1 MIQPENEDI
10 VRASLYIQENG
21 INTIRKIC
29 NLESIIYNR
38 AVPSGLEDLEK
49 YFSKKEDDLL
59 NILDMNLGHVLRAF
73 SKMIAENHEL
83 EEQVH
88 LSFNIKSSLEYKRG
102 WNAAYNQIRN
112 VLFDTRMPTPKPFDD
127 EPKLMEDDEVK

>member
-29 NLESIIYNR
+29 NLESIVYNR

-73 SKMIAENHEL
+73 SKTIAENNEL
-83 EEQVH
+83 EEQ
-88 LSFNIKSSLEYKRG
+88 SFNIKSSLEYKRG

-127 EPKLMEDDEVK
+127 EKLMEDDNE

>member
-1 MIQPENEDI
+1 MITPKDENI
-10 VRASLYIQENG
+10 VRASLYIKDNG

-29 NLESIIYNR
+29 NLESIVYNR

-49 YFSKKEDDLL
+49 YFSKKENDLL

-73 SKMIAENHEL
+73 SKTIAENQELHEK
-83 EEQVH
+83 VD
-88 LSFNIKSSLEYKRG
+88 STFNIKSSLEYKRG

-112 VLFDTRMPTPKPFDD
+112 VLFDTRMPTPKP
-127 EPKLMEDDEVK
+127 ME